1 MKKTVSFLVSG
12 RGSNFQA
19 VAKAI
24 MKGTIPAKMGVVIS
38 DTEGVRALD
47 IAQELSIPSFF
58 INPKQYKSR
67 QEHEKAMVHLLRQ
80 YNTDVVVTA
89 GYMRLLTPYFVH
101 EFKNKIIN
109 IHPALLPAF
118 PGTHAQRQALEYG
131 VKISGCTTHFIDEG
145 TDSGPIILQKAVPV
159 CDDDTEDTLSA
170 RILKEEHQLLIES
183 VKLFCNDKIVIKGR
197 KVYIVR

>member
-12 RGSNFQA
+12 RGSNFHA

-38 DTEGVRALD
+38 DKEGVRALD
-47 IAQELSIPSFF
+47 IAQELSIPAFY

-67 QEHEKAMVHLLRQ
+67 QEHEKAMVHLLRE

-109 IHPALLPAF
+109 IHPALLPKYGGKGMYGQYVHQAVLDNKETESGITIHYVDEVYDHGHIIF
-118 PGTHAQRQALEYG
+118 QATCPVLTNDTAASLAKRVAALEHAHFPR
-131 VKISGCTTHFIDEG
+131 VIEQLISG
-145 TDSGPIILQKAVPV
+145 
-159 CDDDTEDTLSA
+159 
-170 RILKEEHQLLIES
+170 
-183 VKLFCNDKIVIKGR
+183 IKPL
-197 KVYIVR
+197 

>member
-183 VKLFCNDKIVIKGR
+183 VKLFCKDKIVIKGR